1 MEILIVTGF
10 FGAGKTSFIQQ
21 YLKKSDEKVAI
32 LVNEFGD
39 ISIDGEI
46 IRKGDL
52 EVVELPGGCV
62 CCTLRASIPDTVDRI
77 HEDFAPDLLIIEP
90 SGVATPG
97 NVLSAIENCRYR
109 ENYRIRPV
117 ICLID
122 AVSFTE
128 YLEEFGKF
136 YRDQIETAD
145 IILINKTDLVDE
157 HKLDEIERE
166 LDKINPEALTVR
178 TIYGRFHPPGG
189 EHKNKTEDR
198 DFDIHFD
205 SVSVYPEKRFTL
217 DELKKLL
224 NRIVGGEFGRII
236 RGKGFVRCETYY
248 KFQIS
253 GNEYEVERWK
263 ETTPRA
269 VFIGS
274 DLNPEDIV
282 NLFKN

>member
-21 YLKKSDEKVAI
+21 YLKKSGEKVAI

-46 IRKGDL
+46 IKKGDL
-52 EVVELPGGCV
+52 EIVELPGGCV

-109 ENYRIRPV
+109 RNYRIRPV
-117 ICLID
+117 ICLVD
-122 AVSFTE
+122 AVSFMD

-136 YRDQIETAD
+136 YVDQIQTAD
-145 IILINKTDLVDE
+145 IILVNKTDLAD
-157 HKLDEIERE
+157 KYRLDKIERE
-166 LDKINPEALTVR
+166 LEKINPEALTVR
-178 TIYGRFHPPGG
+178 TIYGRFHPPEG
-189 EHKNKTEDR
+189 EHKHMSEDI

-205 SVSVYPEKRFTL
+205 SVSVNPEKRFTL
-217 DELKKLL
+217 DELESVLD
-224 NRIVGGEFGRII
+224 RIVSGEFGRII
-236 RGKGFVRCETYY
+236 RGKGFVKCETYY

-253 GNEYEVERWK
+253 GNEYELERWT

-274 DLNPEDIV
+274 DLDPENIV